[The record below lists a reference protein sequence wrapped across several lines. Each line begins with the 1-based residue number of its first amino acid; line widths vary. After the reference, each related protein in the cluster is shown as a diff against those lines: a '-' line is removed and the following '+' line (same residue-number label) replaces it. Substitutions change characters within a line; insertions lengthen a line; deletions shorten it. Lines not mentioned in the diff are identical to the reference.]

1 MSTAGGRIYFVGAGP
16 GDPALLTLRGAEVLA
31 RCDVVLHD
39 DVDAEVLAHAVR
51 ARVRARA
58 GADVAAVAVAHAR
71 DGRIVGRVVSGD
83 PTFLSAANV
92 EIEAARAAE
101 VPFEIVPGVPA
112 LVAAGSHAG
121 VAFTVG
127 DVAFGGRS
135 FARIVDGDDGIG
147 EAAHALEAGG
157 LDGSIAAVAIARA
170 SHPSQ
175 RVVAGTVATIARE
188 ARGSGATVIV
198 AGDAADP
205 ARRRAMGWFEGRPLS
220 GKRVLVTRAREQA
233 ASTAALLRERGA
245 EAVVHPTIAIHPPA
259 DVAAAARAIVTIGTY
274 AYVAFTSANGVER
287 AWQAI
292 VERGGDARAF
302 ASSKIAAIG
311 PGTAQ
316 ALEAHGLRA
325 DVVAKEFR
333 GEGLAAAILAAMP
346 PDPASRRVLLLRA
359 QVARDAL
366 PDALRAAGCVVDVV
380 PVYETRP
387 APAEVAGA
395 IASALARG
403 GLDAVTF
410 TSSSTV
416 DNLCDLLG
424 PSAAADLA
432 RTRIASIGPITTATA
447 ERRGVRVDVTA
458 REYTVRG
465 LVDALEASFASPRDG
480 GDGEDDAGGGHADGA
495 RSR

>member
-16 GDPALLTLRGAEVLA
+16 GDPGLLTLRGAEVLA

-39 DVDAEVLAHAVR
+39 DVDAEVLAHAAR
-51 ARVRARA
+51 AALRSPA

-71 DGRIVGRVVSGD
+71 EGKIVGRVVGGD
-83 PTFLSAANV
+83 PTFLSQASV
-92 EIEAARAAE
+92 EIEAARAAD
-101 VPFEIVPGVPA
+101 VPFEVVPGVPA

-121 VAFTVG
+121 VAFTG
-127 DVAFGGRS
+127 ADVAFGART
-135 FARIVDGDDGIG
+135 FARVVDGDAAIG
-147 EAAHALEAGG
+147 DAADALAAGG
-157 LDGSIAAVAIARA
+157 LDGSMAAVAIARA
-170 SHPSQ
+170 SMPSQ
-175 RVVAGTVATIARE
+175 RIVVGTLATIARE

-198 AGDAADP
+198 AGEAADP
-205 ARRRAMGWFEGRPLS
+205 ARRRALGWFEGRPLS

-259 DVAAAARAIVTIGTY
+259 DVAATARAIAAIGSY

-287 AWQAI
+287 AWRAI
-292 VERGGDARAF
+292 VEGGGDARAF
-302 ASSKIAAIG
+302 ASAKIAAIG

-346 PDPASRRVLLLRA
+346 SEPAARRVLLLRA

-366 PDALRAAGCVVDVV
+366 PDALRDAGCVVDVV

-387 APAEVAGA
+387 APAEVTAA

-403 GLDAVTF
+403 DLDAVTF

-424 PSAAADLA
+424 PTAAADLA
-432 RTRIASIGPITTATA
+432 RTRVASIGPITTATA
-447 ERRGVRVDVTA
+447 ERRGVHVDVTA

-465 LVDALEASFASPRDG
+465 LVDALEASFASELDG
-480 GDGEDDAGGGHADGA
+480 GGGGDAA
-495 RSR
+495 VTA